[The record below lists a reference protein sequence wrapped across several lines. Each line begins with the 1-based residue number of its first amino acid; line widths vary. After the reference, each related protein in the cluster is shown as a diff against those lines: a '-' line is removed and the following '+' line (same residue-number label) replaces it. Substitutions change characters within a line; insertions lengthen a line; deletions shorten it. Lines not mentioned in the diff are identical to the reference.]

1 MKRRCVKEFGES
13 RDDAKIAMFRAT
25 VWKDEADRRGSKFL
39 PTLENIIA
47 PLLSFMR
54 VQKHKNW
61 KLMSKGR
68 KQTPNIVKTLRGTDQ
83 PCRMTLSEPELE
95 KVIVLPKS
103 GLKGTA
109 KRVFELVATEL
120 IHKGILES
128 VGLDLLVAYA
138 REMALYHD
146 TMRELEKTD
155 TFTIEQM
162 TKFGPMTVI
171 NPRRKL
177 ADAALSNAKSL
188 AAEFGLTPASRSR
201 VARLLTTDAPK
212 DEFADFEEL

>member
-1 MKRRCVKEFGES
+1 
-13 RDDAKIAMFRAT
+13 
-25 VWKDEADRRGSKFL
+25 
-39 PTLENIIA
+39 
-47 PLLSFMR
+47 
-54 VQKHKNW
+54 
-61 KLMSKGR
+61 MSKGR

-83 PCRMTLSEPELE
+83 PCRMTPATPELD

-109 KRVFELVATEL
+109 KRVFELVAAEL

-201 VARLLTTDAPK
+201 VAKLLAGDTPK
-212 DEFADFEEL
+212 DDFAEFEEIDSS

>member
-1 MKRRCVKEFGES
+1 
-13 RDDAKIAMFRAT
+13 
-25 VWKDEADRRGSKFL
+25 
-39 PTLENIIA
+39 
-47 PLLSFMR
+47 MR
-54 VQKHKNW
+54 VQIRKNE

-83 PCRMTLSEPELE
+83 PCRMTPAAPELE

-109 KRVFELVATEL
+109 KRVFELVAAEL

-155 TFTIEQM
+155 SFTIEQM

-201 VARLLTTDAPK
+201 VARLLTADAPK